1 MKFLV
6 TGGAGFVGSVLVESL
21 LNRGFSVRVLDRV
34 MDGVETFKDHPNLEM
49 VIGDTQEADIV
60 DAAMKDV
67 DVVYHS
73 AWSFPSRPADAF
85 RIDVG
90 GTIHVL
96 EAASASRVKHIL
108 FPSSSVVYGE
118 PAYQPI
124 NEIHPH
130 LTEKSRD
137 PLHALTKSTVHQLF
151 SLYYRQYKVPYT
163 IFIFW
168 WGYGGEHIPGR
179 TLRGLIDS
187 ALKGE
192 VIKAPEIASGGVTY
206 LGDIAKAFEMTTL
219 NEKAYGQEFNL
230 SSFQIRWRD
239 LIELIV
245 KLSGSTS
252 TIEIVPDE
260 RWEGHGFLT
269 GIWDMS
275 TKKAEDILGYR
286 PDPEGAREVFIQA
299 LKRDIALRKRDP

>member
-49 VIGDTQEADIV
+49 VIGDTQDADIV

-96 EAASASRVKHIL
+96 EAASASHVKHLL
-108 FPSSSVVYGE
+108 FLSSSVVYGE

-124 NEIHPH
+124 DEIHPH

-137 PLHALTKSTVHQLF
+137 PLHALTKATVHQLC
-151 SLYYRQYKVPYT
+151 SLYYRQYKLPYT

-168 WGYGGEHIPGR
+168 WGYGGERIPGR

-192 VIKAPEIASGGVTY
+192 VIKAPEKASGGVTY
-206 LGDIAKAFEMTTL
+206 LGDIAKAFEMATL
-219 NEKAYGQEFNL
+219 NERAYGQVFNL

-269 GIWDMS
+269 GVWDLS
-275 TKKAEDILGYR
+275 TKKAEDLLGYR
-286 PDPEGAREVFIQA
+286 PDPEGTKEVFIQA
-299 LKRDIALRKRDP
+299 LKRDIALRKKAL

>member
-1 MKFLV
+1 MRFLV
-6 TGGAGFVGSVLVESL
+6 TGGAGFVGTVLVESL
-21 LNRGFSVRVLDRV
+21 LRKDFSVRVLDRV
-34 MDGVETFKDHPNLEM
+34 MDGVETFKDHPKLEM
-49 VIGDTQEADIV
+49 VIGDTQDQEIV
-60 DAAMKDV
+60 GAAMKGV

-85 RIDVG
+85 KIDVG

-108 FPSSSVVYGE
+108 FLSSSVVYGE

-124 NEIHPH
+124 DEIHPH

-137 PLHALTKSTVHQLF
+137 PLHALTKSTVHQLS
-151 SLYYRQYKVPYT
+151 SLYYRQYKLPYT

-168 WGYGGEHIPGR
+168 WGYGKEHIPGR

-192 VIKAPEIASGGVTY
+192 VIKAPEKASGGVTY
-206 LGDIAKAFEMTTL
+206 LGDIAKAFEMATL
-219 NEKAYGQEFNL
+219 NERAYGQEFNL
-230 SSFQIRWRD
+230 SSFRIRWRD

-245 KLSGSTS
+245 ELSGSTS

-260 RWEGHGFLT
+260 RWDGHGFLT
-269 GIWDMS
+269 GIWDIS

-286 PDPEGAREVFIQA
+286 LNPEEAREVFIQA
-299 LKRDIALRKRDP
+299 LKRDIALRKRNI